1 MGWNAETERERQ
13 RLQRVVAMLFALADL
28 ADCAAYR
35 SFAVRALVLWI
46 LRPAADFTLN
56 FVIREA
62 QLSGAPMPV
71 LPTSTFPLAGND
83 RADAHHLAACFRI
96 LALALA
102 QCLVRMSSIAALRA
116 VNRRLA
122 LATQEIL
129 QKLRCVALEAPPRL
143 NAFWDTS

>member
-1 MGWNAETERERQ
+1 MGWNAEMERERQ
-13 RLQRVVAMLFALADL
+13 RLQRIVATLFALADL

-56 FVIREA
+56 FAIREA

-71 LPTSTFPLAGND
+71 LPTSIFPLAGND
-83 RADAHHLAACFRI
+83 PADAHHLAACFRI

-102 QCLVRMSSIAALRA
+102 QCLVRMSSIAASQA
-116 VNRRLA
+116 ANRRLA
-122 LATQEIL
+122 PAAQEIL
-129 QKLRCVALEAPPRL
+129 QRLRCLAAEAPRRL
-143 NAFWDTS
+143 PLGWDTS